1 MYVHA
6 HVTSGY
12 FSDFES
18 ATASCSYEFMTSLWL
33 PWPQGWGHP
42 SSGHGHCTELLLR
55 VPDLGRAIR
64 RQLSPREVE
73 SCDLAN
79 WNTSEHIG
87 SAKYCEWIR
96 DTLRLETVDWN
107 GHFQC
112 FGWIWMPPDHPRSLV
127 RPSQT
132 CAVLASWFRLRQMM
146 NASISTYHAYA
157 GATVLVW
164 HQWVSCILLHAWMK
178 YGFTKLRWSQDLWP
192 SRFSVPCSKY
202 LKTIFQWSLFVKCQ
216 IFNRNSGSWP
226 EPCRSS
232 GKAFHALIRYPCQ
245 IPTVWWRPGT
255 ESVGED
261 VNCRILL
268 GLVYVLVN

>member
-64 RQLSPREVE
+64 RQFSPREVE

-164 HQWVSCILLHAWMK
+164 HQWVSCILLHAWMNMDSPSSAGARICGRVVSASRAQSTSK
-178 YGFTKLRWSQDLWP
+178 PFSNGHCLSSVKFSIGIQEVGPNHVDPQERPSTLWFAILVRSLLFGEGQVLNLWERMLTVGFCW
-192 SRFSVPCSKY
+192 V
-202 LKTIFQWSLFVKCQ
+202 
-216 IFNRNSGSWP
+216 
-226 EPCRSS
+226 
-232 GKAFHALIRYPCQ
+232 
-245 IPTVWWRPGT
+245 
-255 ESVGED
+255 
-261 VNCRILL
+261 
-268 GLVYVLVN
+268 